1 MARAGGC
8 LAGILGGSIL
18 RGIVKAIGIIFKAI
32 VNILVFTGLWI
43 PGIYA
48 LAGVI
53 LWLTGTLDPLGS
65 SIESMLFKAG
75 FGVTVLIA
83 ILITF
88 KNIFAP
94 SKRRKQKREL
104 KKQEKQEVKKERN
117 KEKRSTYDYNTK
129 EPENIGFDSPP
140 APFDNYPSKLSR
152 KEKRKIKK
160 ISKEAKSEAVFS
172 DDNLKNPIESD
183 FEEPNINSPIY
194 VATVQNGKVVY
205 TPIVNMPTPQE
216 MPFNP
221 NMQRPPQEMPFN
233 SNMQRPPQPIPYDN
247 TINMPYS
254 HIPYQPESRHLNQ
267 NTSYYQQQTNL
278 NNYNR
283 INPESEYTKP
293 HSANK
298 EEPKIYLSKVES
310 NTLIHE
316 YEDRFEVYKMKDG
329 KAVKDRVEYKRNF
342 S

>member
-1 MARAGGC
+1 
-8 LAGILGGSIL
+8 
-18 RGIVKAIGIIFKAI
+18 
-32 VNILVFTGLWI
+32 
-43 PGIYA
+43 
-48 LAGVI
+48 
-53 LWLTGTLDPLGS
+53 
-65 SIESMLFKAG
+65 
-75 FGVTVLIA
+75 
-83 ILITF
+83 
-88 KNIFAP
+88 
-94 SKRRKQKREL
+94 
-104 KKQEKQEVKKERN
+104 
-117 KEKRSTYDYNTK
+117 
-129 EPENIGFDSPP
+129 
-140 APFDNYPSKLSR
+140 
-152 KEKRKIKK
+152 
-160 ISKEAKSEAVFS
+160 
-172 DDNLKNPIESD
+172 
-183 FEEPNINSPIY
+183 
-194 VATVQNGKVVY
+194 
-205 TPIVNMPTPQE
+205 MPTPQE